1 MAQELSALVALSEDW
16 CVVPSPP
23 GELALS
29 SDLWSLHT
37 HTNREREKETE
48 TDTHT
53 HTHTNTSVFFYNIG
67 DTVLPV
73 CLLCQA

>member
-23 GELALS
+23 GELAPS

-48 TDTHT
+48 TETDTHT
-53 HTHTNTSVFFYNIG
+53 HIYKYIG
-67 DTVLPV
+67 DFL
-73 CLLCQA
+73 QYR